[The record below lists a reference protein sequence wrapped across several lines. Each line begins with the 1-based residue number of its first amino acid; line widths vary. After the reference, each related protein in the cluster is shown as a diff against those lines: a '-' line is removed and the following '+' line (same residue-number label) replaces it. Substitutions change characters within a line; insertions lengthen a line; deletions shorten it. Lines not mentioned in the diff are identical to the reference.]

1 MFIAKFQNGI
11 HVGYVPIGYHSLYD
25 ARNLLWVDHFE
36 YSTPYLVAGGG
47 CINTIATE
55 SKKGIAM
62 ALDTNNNFTVAGY
75 TAQANIATD
84 YSLSETSHFQV
95 MKMAFGSTAEEP
107 IRVTDSSPLPVTVQN
122 TPSVTATVNG
132 TVSVNGSV
140 SVYGIAGAT
149 AIGVTASD
157 LDIRSL
163 TAGDPTVGLAPG
175 ADFVRVVGYSGG
187 YPIGVSASNF
197 GIRSLTAGVVTE
209 GTVTGADFVRV
220 VGVSGA
226 YPVGIT
232 ATNLDIRGLSATK
245 DSIRVLGGVTVTNG
259 EGSPW
264 SFTGYNQGFQTRLLR
279 ATRVGDPATNTGVLS
294 AYLGSGDGSVE
305 DTVRV
310 VGLSGAY
317 PVDAV
322 LMGLT
327 SISDRTTR
335 KPLHIDDSGALY
347 VALAAGTIGVTATI
361 SSSSFTLSGISLI
374 DATAATQ
381 TIQIRGYTGNDTV
394 PVGIT
399 AAGLDIRKLSTTTDS
414 IYANTRILGSSG
426 SAKDLVDM
434 NGTGGVVMASLNKAL
449 FDVTLDDGTKA
460 ARIRTDDVNA
470 ALIWNGGLA
479 GICGALN
486 TIATPFLSTNAYDA
500 TNSRIKVSVEN
511 VAQPNG
517 ITSGKINVA
526 VGSAAQITATSTA
539 LKSGVHLKTN
549 LSATNATVFILS
561 SNSPGNGYPLFNG
574 DQIFIETDNL
584 NRIWVSA
591 EGAGAT
597 LYYIAT

>member
-1 MFIAKFQNGI
+1 M
-11 HVGYVPIGYHSLYD
+11 
-25 ARNLLWVDHFE
+25 
-36 YSTPYLVAGGG
+36 AGGG

-75 TAQANIATD
+75 TAQASIATD

-132 TVSVNGSV
+132 TVSVSGSV

-187 YPIGVSASNF
+187 YP
-197 GIRSLTAGVVTE
+197 
-209 GTVTGADFVRV
+209 
-220 VGVSGA
+220 
-226 YPVGIT
+226 VGIT
-232 ATNLDIRGLSATK
+232 ANDLDIRNLTAGSVTAGEPSTSTVDIVRVIGYSGGYPIGVTATDLDIRNLIHTS
-245 DSIRVLGGVTVTNG
+245 DSIQVVGGVTVGNG

-264 SFTGYNQGFQTRLLR
+264 TSIAYNQGFQTRLLR
-279 ATRVGDPATNTGVLS
+279 ATRVGDPATNTGVLG
-294 AYLGSGDGSVE
+294 AYLGSGEGSVE

-317 PVDAV
+317 PVDTV

-327 SISDRTTR
+327 SISDRATR
-335 KPLHIDDSGALY
+335 KPLRIDDSGALY

-361 SSSSFTLSGISLI
+361 SSSSFTLSGISLV

-426 SAKDLVDM
+426 SVKDLVDM
-434 NGTGGVVMASLNKAL
+434 NGTGGLVMTSMNKAL
-449 FDVTLDDGTKA
+449 YDVTLDNGDKA

-500 TNSRIKVSVEN
+500 TNKRIKVSVEN
-511 VAQPNG
+511 VAQPDG
-517 ITSGKINVA
+517 ITSGKINVL